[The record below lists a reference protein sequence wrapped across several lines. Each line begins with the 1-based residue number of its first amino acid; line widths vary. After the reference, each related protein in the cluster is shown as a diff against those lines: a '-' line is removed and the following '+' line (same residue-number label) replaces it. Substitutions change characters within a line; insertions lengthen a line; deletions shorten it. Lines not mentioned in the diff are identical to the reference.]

1 MSLVSL
7 DQTGFDP
14 VLNVRKYTETR
25 RCKRCA
31 RTFCFSYMSSYG
43 YEVLLELARER
54 PTWNRDADVCPA
66 CRGIAAR
73 GYYQPRLV

>member
-25 RCKRCA
+25 RCDKCV
-31 RTFCFSYMSSYG
+31 RTFFFSYTSPYH
-43 YEVLLELARER
+43 YDVALVLAWER
-54 PTWNRDADVCPA
+54 PSYNFDGDVCPA
-66 CRGIAAR
+66 CRGMRAR
-73 GYYQPRLV
+73 GYYQPSLL